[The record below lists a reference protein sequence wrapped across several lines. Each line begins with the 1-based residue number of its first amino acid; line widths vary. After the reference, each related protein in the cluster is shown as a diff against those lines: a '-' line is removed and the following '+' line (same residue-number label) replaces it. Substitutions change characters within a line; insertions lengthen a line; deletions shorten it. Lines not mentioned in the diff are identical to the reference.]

1 MVMMSLDGAQAS
13 LNGFIAKEY
22 PAFPGRT
29 NHIRAGVLLPLQATL
44 DGDLR
49 CYLIQRTTH
58 LRDHPG
64 EVGFPGGKRDP
75 ADRTLADTALRE
87 TTEELGLSGL
97 TVLGRLSSMP
107 LFTSDYR
114 LEPFVAA
121 VPAGLVP
128 TPSPA
133 EVAEVLPVSLRRL
146 MTASHTDA
154 IPFTQDG
161 VEVLSPVF
169 GDLGPRP
176 MYGGSAHVLWELLTV
191 LGSPPPLRPGRYTWS
206 DLKQA

>member
-1 MVMMSLDGAQAS
+1 MVMMSLAGVQDA
-13 LNGFIAKEY
+13 LNTHVTKEI
-22 PAFPGRT
+22 PPLPGRT
-29 NHIRAGVLLPLQATL
+29 NHIRAGVLLPLQATP

-49 CYLIQRTTH
+49 CYLIQRTAH

-75 ADRTLADTALRE
+75 SDRTLADTALRE

-97 TVLGRLSSMP
+97 TVLGRLSSVP

-121 VPAGLVP
+121 VPDGRSP

-133 EVAEVLPVSLRRL
+133 EVARVIPVSLRRL
-146 MTASHTDA
+146 MTASHIDA

-161 VEVLSPVF
+161 VEMLSPVF

-191 LGSPPPLRPGRYTWS
+191 LGNPPPLRPGRYTWS
-206 DLKQA
+206 DLKLS